1 MKTYSI
7 DNLTEE
13 QLRLITE
20 TLLFASSVDV
30 NANWYFD
37 DYQNMF
43 DMALNIRKK
52 HPNIL
57 LKNAYVIKEEYE
69 DEFSEKLTDY
79 FPEIE
84 KEKEEFIKA

>member
-7 DNLTEE
+7 DNLSEE

-30 NANWYFD
+30 NANWYFEN
-37 DYQNMF
+37 YQNMF
-43 DMALNIRKK
+43 DMALSIRKK
-52 HPNIL
+52 YPNVL
-57 LKNAYVIKEEYE
+57 LKNTYIIKEEYE
-69 DEFSEKLTDY
+69 DEFSEKLTNY

-84 KEKEEFIKA
+84 QEKNQYANA

>member
-20 TLLFASSVDV
+20 TLLFSSTVDV
-30 NANWYFD
+30 NANWY
-37 DYQNMF
+37 YENYEEMF
-43 DMALNIRKK
+43 KLALNVRKK
-52 HPNIL
+52 YPNIL
-57 LKNAYVIKEEYE
+57 LKNTYIIKEEYE
-69 DEFSEKLTDY
+69 DEFSEKLLDY

-84 KEKEEFIKA
+84 QENNHYSKK

>member
-7 DNLTEE
+7 DNLTED

-30 NANWYFD
+30 NANWYFEN
-37 DYQNMF
+37 YQNMF

-52 HPNIL
+52 YPHVL
-57 LKNAYVIKEEYE
+57 LKNTFIIKEEYE

-84 KEKEEFIKA
+84 KEKYDFIKA

>member
-30 NANWYFD
+30 NANWYFEN
-37 DYQNMF
+37 YQNMF
-43 DMALNIRKK
+43 DMALSIRKK
-52 HPNIL
+52 YPNVL
-57 LKNAYVIKEEYE
+57 LKNTYIIKEDYE
-69 DEFSEKLTDY
+69 DEFSEKLTNY

-84 KEKEEFIKA
+84 QEKNQYANA

>member
-30 NANWYFD
+30 NANWYYEN
-37 DYQNMF
+37 YQNMF
-43 DMALNIRKK
+43 DMALSIRKK
-52 HPNIL
+52 YPNIL
-57 LKNAYVIKEEYE
+57 LKNTFIIKEQYE
-69 DEFSEKLTDY
+69 NEFSERLVNY

-84 KEKEEFIKA
+84 KESDQLLKV

>member
-7 DNLTEE
+7 DDLSEE

-30 NANWYFD
+30 NANWYFEN
-37 DYQNMF
+37 YRNMF
-43 DMALNIRKK
+43 DMALSIRKK
-52 HPNIL
+52 YPNVL
-57 LKNAYVIKEEYE
+57 LKNTYIIKEEYE
-69 DEFSEKLTDY
+69 DEFSEKLTNY

-84 KEKEEFIKA
+84 QEKNQYANA

>member
-30 NANWYFD
+30 NANWYYEN
-37 DYQNMF
+37 YQNMF
-43 DMALNIRKK
+43 DMALSIRKK
-52 HPNIL
+52 YPNIL
-57 LKNAYVIKEEYE
+57 LKNTFIIKEQYE
-69 DEFSEKLTDY
+69 DEFSERLVNY

-84 KEKEEFIKA
+84 KESDQLLKV